1 LVNVVVTGGAGYIGS
16 HTCKALAQAGFTP
29 VAYDNLSV
37 GHRWAVKWGPFEVG
51 DIRDGGRLADV
62 LTRYGPPAVIH
73 FAASAAVGE
82 SVTDPGAYYRNNVV
96 GSLCLLEAMRDQK
109 VPVLVFSSTAAV
121 YGIPLQDPIPENHPL
136 QPINPYGAS
145 KLMAERMI
153 QDFAAAHALRYA
165 RLRYFNASGADP
177 DGELGEDRGSETH
190 AIPLALLTALGRR
203 SSFALFGD
211 DYPTP
216 DGSAIRDYVHVSD
229 LATAHVLALR
239 RLLAGDRGMTLNL
252 GTGEGHSVLAL
263 VAAIERIIGRT
274 LAVRRAA
281 RREGDPPRLVA
292 DAQLAREQLGWQP
305 RFNDLDS
312 IVRTA
317 WKWHLAQQG

>member
-1 LVNVVVTGGAGYIGS
+1 
-16 HTCKALAQAGFTP
+16 
-29 VAYDNLSV
+29 
-37 GHRWAVKWGPFEVG
+37 
-51 DIRDGGRLADV
+51 RLADV

-177 DGELGEDRGSETH
+177 DGELNEDRGSETH
-190 AIPLALLTALGRR
+190 AIPLTLLTALR
-203 SSFALFGD
+203 
-211 DYPTP
+211 
-216 DGSAIRDYVHVSD
+216 
-229 LATAHVLALR
+229 
-239 RLLAGDRGMTLNL
+239 
-252 GTGEGHSVLAL
+252 
-263 VAAIERIIGRT
+263 
-274 LAVRRAA
+274 
-281 RREGDPPRLVA
+281 
-292 DAQLAREQLGWQP
+292 Q
-305 RFNDLDS
+305 
-312 IVRTA
+312 
-317 WKWHLAQQG
+317 